1 MFDNIGKKIKLL
13 SIIFLISGVLGSL
26 IYAIVLWAI
35 NFSQM
40 FLTGF
45 LCLVLGSFSSII
57 FSFLLHSWG
66 DTVENVADI
75 KRTLLNTPNNYTTAT
90 ENATT
95 AKTTENATT
104 AKTTENGTTAK
115 TTENITTA
123 TSNNGYSLTE
133 MAKKFNR
140 QKNKTEKHTP
150 TTIVVSKKETRA
162 DKLLALLKD
171 GLITKEEYD
180 EEMKS

>member
-95 AKTTENATT
+95 AKTTEN
-104 AKTTENGTTAK
+104 GTTAK